1 MFMKF
6 NQWVLSTSVMAV
18 LLSPALVGFAPN
30 PSQPTDSSIA
40 PTWVSI
46 NFPNSPGNGRR
57 PNRTASGGARS
68 LCYVEGTR
76 QQALPMT
83 VLMPTNNVGTTVEAD
98 PSLFLYIPR
107 SRIDGGEVVIFEQD
121 SDREVYV
128 KQFDLSNKPSDAAGV
143 VKIELQ
149 EANLEPGKTYDWTF
163 SPFCVSDNGKVD
175 YLGDVYVEGSF
186 QRTELTTAQDTQLKQ
201 AETPLEKAQIYAR
214 SGVWNETLNLVEQLR
229 PSDPQEWM
237 NLLTSVELDELAQA
251 PYFGEA
257 QLMAEEDSS
266 ETEAVLPNTLER
278 EETNIPN

>member
-1 MFMKF
+1 MKF
-6 NQWVLSTSVMAV
+6 NQWVLSRSLIAV
-18 LLSPALVGFAPN
+18 LLSPALVGFAPT
-30 PSQPTDSSIA
+30 PPQPTDSSIA

-46 NFPNSPGNGRR
+46 DFPRSPGNGRR
-57 PNRTASGGARS
+57 PERTASGGARS
-68 LCYVEGTR
+68 LCFVEGTR
-76 QQALPMT
+76 DQALPMT
-83 VLMPTNNVGTTVEAD
+83 VLMPTNNVGTTVEGD
-98 PSLFLYIPR
+98 PALFLYIPK
-107 SRIDGGEVVIFEQD
+107 SRIDGGEVVIVEQD

-163 SPFCVSDNGKVD
+163 SPFCVGDNGQVN
-175 YLGDVYVEGSF
+175 YLGDVFVQGSF
-186 QRTELTTAQDTQLKQ
+186 QRTELTTTQDTQLKQ

-257 QLMAEEDSS
+257 QLMTSESS
-266 ETEAVLPNTLER
+266 SDAEAVLPNTLER
-278 EETNIPN
+278 EETNIRPD